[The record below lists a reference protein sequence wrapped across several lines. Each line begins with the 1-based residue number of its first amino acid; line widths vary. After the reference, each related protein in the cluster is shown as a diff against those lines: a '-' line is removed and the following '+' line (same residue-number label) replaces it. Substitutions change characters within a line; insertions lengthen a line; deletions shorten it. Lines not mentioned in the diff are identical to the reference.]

1 MADKDREADEAKRR
15 AEEEEEDEALAGE
28 GGDQDEADDEGE
40 ADEPA
45 EKAEAAEKLE
55 KAKEAPAPKVIQAKP
70 ERPAPQRSARLA
82 QRRQPPK
89 GSLAKSLMLF
99 VIIVGGL
106 IVVFAFISREEPNA
120 GGPAPAPKWTI
131 GQTVDLELTVVPS
144 DSKDLACS
152 SAEDVGGKKC
162 QFETPGKPYA
172 PAQTDDKKILK
183 PYTTTD
189 RIQIIGAGLWAEPA
203 LDPAKLPNTR
213 FSVKCKY
220 KIEAKMKSPG
230 IRWAGE
236 GPWFPQTTD
245 WNAGTFSGCTIAP
258 P

>member
-15 AEEEEEDEALAGE
+15 AEEEEEDEALAGK
-28 GGDQDEADDEGE
+28 GDDHDEGEGEPEEE

-45 EKAEAAEKLE
+45 
-55 KAKEAPAPKVIQAKP
+55 AKVAPAKKVEAKV
-70 ERPAPQRSARLA
+70 ERPAAQRPNARLA

-106 IVVFAFISREEPNA
+106 IVVFAVISKEEPGAN
-120 GGPAPAPKWTI
+120 GPAPAPKWTV

-144 DSKDLACS
+144 DAKDLACS
-152 SAEDVGGKKC
+152 APDVGGKKC
-162 QFETPGKPYA
+162 QFETPGKAYA
-172 PAQTDDKKILK
+172 PVQTDDKKVLK
-183 PYTTTD
+183 HYTTTD
-189 RIQIIGAGLWAEPA
+189 RVQIIGAGLWAEPA
-203 LDPAKLPNTR
+203 LDPSKLPNTR

-220 KIEAKMKSPG
+220 KIESKMKSPG
-230 IRWAGE
+230 IRWAAD

-245 WNAGTFSGCTIAP
+245 WYAGAFSGCSVSP